1 MAEIE
6 SEEAPELECGICCMP
21 YDRCGRAPR
30 RLGGARGSWKPSRCR
45 HVICSACVCQLA
57 REGWWE
63 EVTCPYCRAVTSL
76 RERGNLLAA
85 GVRRSSGGWRRR
97 LVLPP
102 IDAELWQRVVLRERE
117 REQAGRVERL
127 AGDED
132 LEEGEE
138 EEEEGESGRD
148 DQWRPWRTLKKFLKG
163 GGGGS
168 GGQPAH
174 ARDRRGRGRGGSG
187 PTWRRR
193 QPINPKGPR
202 GKRRKGR
209 KANWGILIGSY
220 AYGSGTKDVA
230 IVTCYV
236 I

>member
-1 MAEIE
+1 MAVPER
-6 SEEAPELECGICCMP
+6 EEAEALECGICCMP

-85 GVRRSSGGWRRR
+85 GVRRGSGGWRRR

-102 IDAELWQRVVLRERE
+102 IDAELWQRVVLQEK
-117 REQAGRVERL
+117 EQAGREERL

-132 LEEGEE
+132 LDDGEE
-138 EEEEGESGRD
+138 SGED
-148 DQWRPWRTLKKFLKG
+148 EQWRPWRALKKLLKG
-163 GGGGS
+163 GGG
-168 GGQPAH
+168 QAH
-174 ARDRRGRGRGGSG
+174 ARGRRGRGRSSSL
-187 PTWRRR
+187 PAWRRR
-193 QPINPKGPR
+193 QPINPYV
-202 GKRRKGR
+202 
-209 KANWGILIGSY
+209 SE
-220 AYGSGTKDVA
+220 TKDLA
-230 IVTCYV
+230 LVTCYV

>member
-1 MAEIE
+1 MAAAER
-6 SEEAPELECGICCMP
+6 EEAAELECGICCMP

-63 EVTCPYCRAVTSL
+63 EVTCPYCRAITSL

-85 GVRRSSGGWRRR
+85 SVRRGSGGWRRR

-102 IDAELWQRVVLRERE
+102 IDAELWQRVVLQE
-117 REQAGRVERL
+117 EQRAGREERL

-132 LEEGEE
+132 LDGGEE
-138 EEEEGESGRD
+138 DAEDG
-148 DQWRPWRTLKKFLKG
+148 QWRPWRALKKLLKAG
-163 GGGGS
+163 GG
-168 GGQPAH
+168 PAR
-174 ARDRRGRGRGGSG
+174 APGRRGRGRSSSV

-193 QPINPKGPR
+193 QPINP
-202 GKRRKGR
+202 
-209 KANWGILIGSY
+209 
-220 AYGSGTKDVA
+220 YGFETKDLAV
-230 IVTCYV
+230 VTCYV

>member
-1 MAEIE
+1 MAEEVE
-6 SEEAPELECGICCMP
+6 SEGASELECGICCMP

-127 AGDED
+127 AGDE
-132 LEEGEE
+132 EGEE
-138 EEEEGESGRD
+138 QESGED
-148 DQWRPWRTLKKFLKG
+148 VQWRPWRTLKKLLKG
-163 GGGGS
+163 GG
-168 GGQPAH
+168 QAH
-174 ARDRRGRGRGGSG
+174 ARNGRGRSGSR
-187 PTWRRR
+187 WRRR
-193 QPINPKGPR
+193 QPINRECPSR
-202 GKRRKGR
+202 E
-209 KANWGILIGSY
+209 A
-220 AYGSGTKDVA
+220 
-230 IVTCYV
+230 
-236 I
+236 

>member
-1 MAEIE
+1 MSAVEEEVE
-6 SEEAPELECGICCMP
+6 SEGTSELECGICCMP

-117 REQAGRVERL
+117 PEQAARVERL
-127 AGDED
+127 AGDD
-132 LEEGEE
+132 EE
-138 EEEEGESGRD
+138 EEEQESGED
-148 DQWRPWRTLKKFLKG
+148 VQWRPWRTLKRLLKG
-163 GGGGS
+163 GG
-168 GGQPAH
+168 QAH
-174 ARDRRGRGRGGSG
+174 ARDGRGRARGGSG

-193 QPINPKGPR
+193 QPINP
-202 GKRRKGR
+202 
-209 KANWGILIGSY
+209 
-220 AYGSGTKDVA
+220 YGSETKDLA
-230 IVTCYV
+230 LVTCYV

>member
-148 DQWRPWRTLKKFLKG
+148 EQWRPWRTLKKFLKG

-193 QPINPKGPR
+193 QPLNRECPSR
-202 GKRRKGR
+202 GMTGSEVPERLRR
-209 KANWGILIGSY
+209 LS
-220 AYGSGTKDVA
+220 
-230 IVTCYV
+230 
-236 I
+236 